1 MKYESIF
8 YSTTQIH
15 KTLISAM
22 EINNQ
27 IILDTGKCLE
37 HFDTKHFGA
46 RPAHVGRKSIPNV
59 QNKSFA

>member
-1 MKYESIF
+1 MKYKSIF

-22 EINNQ
+22 EIKNQ

-37 HFDTKHFGA
+37 LYDTKHFGA
-46 RPAHVGRKSIPNV
+46 GPTHVGRNSMPNV
-59 QNKSFA
+59 QNKSLA